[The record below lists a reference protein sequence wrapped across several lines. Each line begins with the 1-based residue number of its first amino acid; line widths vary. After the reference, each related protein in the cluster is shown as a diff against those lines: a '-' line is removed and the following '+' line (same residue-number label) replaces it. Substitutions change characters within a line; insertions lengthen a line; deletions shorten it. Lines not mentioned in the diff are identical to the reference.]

1 MMIDKNMKTGEGAQ
15 MFVGKHSDLTEKVLK
30 AYYSVYNVLGY
41 GFSESVYENA
51 LAVELTNMGL
61 KVERQKAIQVY
72 YGDQMVGHYIA
83 DLLVNDLVIL
93 ELKAVKKLLDEH
105 DAQLLN
111 YLKATTYEVGLLLNF
126 GSKPEYRRKVFD
138 NNRKGSL
145 SWTQKG

>member
-1 MMIDKNMKTGEGAQ
+1 MMIDKNKTTGEGAKI
-15 MFVGKHSDLTEKVLK
+15 FVGKLSDLTEKILK
-30 AYYSVYNVLGY
+30 AYYTVYNTLGY

-72 YGDQMVGHYIA
+72 YGYQMVGHYIA
-83 DLLVNDLVIL
+83 DLLVNDLVVL
-93 ELKAVKKLLDEH
+93 ELKAVRKLLDEH

-111 YLKATTYEVGLLLNF
+111 YLKATKHEVGLLLNF

-138 NNRKGSL
+138 NYRKGSL
-145 SWTQKG
+145 SWTKKG